1 MSKTVAVVH
10 NRGQASKYLNGGGS
24 LLFSR
29 APIDVD
35 DGGGWSREQLIRMDS
50 DFVAAVEAALRVGL
64 ESPAAARAT
73 QSFQKFLKRVDA
85 SSV

>member
-1 MSKTVAVVH
+1 MSGSNGRIRRKGLYTCGKDCLPLPGDEQV
-10 NRGQASKYLNGGGS
+10 GQY
-24 LLFSR
+24 SR
-29 APIDVD
+29 Q
-35 DGGGWSREQLIRMDS
+35 QLIRMDS